1 MQGVLDIET
10 LRLVQAAVGL
20 CVFVLVFFGTFR
32 ATKAKF
38 AGWWAALVAG
48 SALGTASYELITP
61 IWPHVAAVVGNTI
74 SVAAMT
80 CAWVAAREVRG
91 VRHVPYA
98 YAVPA
103 AVTLI
108 WTSIDNPAPG
118 ELAGRLSL
126 MLTMAWGSAL
136 AARELWLLIQ
146 ERNSRTSPYEVQE
159 ASVSVLAMMTTSLV
173 IASFYLVRASA
184 YVTLGPNHPWVSTWL
199 GPPVTTLIVTIALV
213 VVTYSVG
220 QLSHVEIARKWQ
232 RRAIRDDLT
241 GMLLRQG
248 FRTSVAKRMEHEP
261 QVKRFLVVAD
271 IDHFKQVN
279 DLRGHHAGDMVLESF
294 ARSVQSRLG
303 HADVAA
309 RFGGEE
315 FVFLVEVER
324 SAHVKGLLDRIDQEF
339 ASLGQDHEWWPTVS
353 YGVAALSESDID
365 AALRHADAALY
376 RAKRSGRSRTEFAL

>member
-1 MQGVLDIET
+1 MFL
-10 LRLVQAAVGL
+10 
-20 CVFVLVFFGTFR
+20 LVFFGTFLG
-32 ATKAKF
+32 TKARF

-48 SALGTASYELITP
+48 SALGTASYELLEP
-61 IWPHVAAVVGNTI
+61 WWPHLGAVVGNTV
-74 SVAAMT
+74 SVSAMT
-80 CAWVAAREVRG
+80 FAWVAAREVRG
-91 VRHVPYA
+91 AKHLPYA
-98 YAVPA
+98 YAVPG
-103 AVTLI
+103 AVTLV
-108 WTSIDNPAPG
+108 WTSLDSPLPG

-126 MLTMAWGSAL
+126 LLTMAWGSAL
-136 AARELWLLIQ
+136 AARELWLLVQ
-146 ERNSRTSPYEVQE
+146 ERNAPVSPYEVKE
-159 ASVSVLAMMTTSLV
+159 ATVSLWAMMTTSLV

-184 YVTLGPNHPWVSTWL
+184 YVMLGHDHPWVQTWL

-248 FRTSVAKRMEHEP
+248 FRASVARRIEHAPQAKRY
-261 QVKRFLVVAD
+261 LVVAD
-271 IDHFKQVN
+271 LDHFKQVN
-279 DLRGHHAGDMVLESF
+279 DLRGHHAGDVVLESF

-315 FVFLVEVER
+315 FVLLIEAER
-324 SAHVKGLLDRIDQEF
+324 SAHVKGLLDRIDEEF
-339 ASLGQDHEWWPTVS
+339 ASLGEGRHWWPTVS
-353 YGVAALSESDID
+353 YGVAALREGDMD

-376 RAKRSGRSRTEFAL
+376 RAKRLGRSRTEFAL